1 MHEAVSDVLLDRARE
16 ADGINRMVLVSLLAH
31 TILIAALVVMPASW
45 RSPST
50 SSDVTPMM
58 ITLSNAGTAPD
69 AGGLNPISG
78 KPVQEEAPA
87 DSKPAP
93 IAPPA
98 PKAPEMVAPEPAA
111 KPAPKAPPKRVEK
124 PVDKSSARKPTTGP
138 EVKAG
143 DARADTGGAPIPFGG
158 LTRPSGGGVASGSP
172 FTDYA
177 NFCCPA
183 YLNQMAELIKRNWNQ
198 NQGASGQVQMKFTIR
213 RDGTVVDVTVEKP
226 SNISLLDFESQR
238 AILKTATL
246 PPLPREFTENTLTV
260 HLIFEY
266 HR

>member
-16 ADGINRMVLVSLLAH
+16 ADGVNRMVLVSLLAH

-45 RSPST
+45 RS
-50 SSDVTPMM
+50 SSRSADVTPMM
-58 ITLSNAGTAPD
+58 ITLSSAGTGPD
-69 AGGLNPISG
+69 AGGLTPISG
-78 KPVQEEAPA
+78 KPVQEEVPA
-87 DSKPAP
+87 VSKPAP

-111 KPAPKAPPKRVEK
+111 KLTPKVPPKRVEK

-143 DARADTGGAPIPFGG
+143 DARADTGGAPIAFGG
-158 LTRPSGGGVASGSP
+158 LTRPSGGGAATNNVT
-172 FTDYA
+172 TDYA

-183 YLNQMAELIKRNWNQ
+183 YLNQMVDLIKRNWNQ
-198 NQGASGQVQMKFTIR
+198 NQGAAGQVQVKFTIR
-213 RDGTVVDVTVEKP
+213 RDGIVSDVQVEKP
-226 SNISLLDFESQR
+226 SAISMLDLESQR
-238 AILKTATL
+238 AVLKTRAL

-260 HLIFEY
+260 HLIFDY

>member
-31 TILIAALVVMPASW
+31 TVVIAAIVVMPASW

-50 SSDVTPMM
+50 SADVTPMM
-58 ITLSNAGTAPD
+58 ITLSNAGTGPD
-69 AGGLNPISG
+69 AGGRNPISG
-78 KPVQEEAPA
+78 RPVQEEAPVE
-87 DSKPAP
+87 SKPAP

-111 KPAPKAPPKRVEK
+111 KPTPKVPPKRVEK

-158 LTRPSGGGVASGSP
+158 LTRPSGGGVASGSA

-198 NQGASGQVQMKFTIR
+198 NQGATGQVQMKFTIR
-213 RDGTVVDVTVEKP
+213 RDGTVGDVTIEKP
-226 SNISLLDFESQR
+226 SNISMLDFESQR

>member
-50 SSDVTPMM
+50 SADVTPMM
-58 ITLSNAGTAPD
+58 ITLSNAGTGPD
-69 AGGLNPISG
+69 AGGLTPISDR
-78 KPVQEEAPA
+78 PVQEEAPA
-87 DSKPAP
+87 ESKPAP

-98 PKAPEMVAPEPAA
+98 PKAPEMVAPELAA
-111 KPAPKAPPKRVEK
+111 KLTPKVPPKRVEK
-124 PVDKSSARKPTTGP
+124 PVAKSSARKPTTGP

-177 NFCCPA
+177 DFCCPA
-183 YLNQMAELIKRNWNQ
+183 YLIQMGELIKRNWNQ
-198 NQGASGQVQMKFTIR
+198 NQGATGNVQVMFTVR
-213 RDGTVVDVTVEKP
+213 RDGTVVDVTIEKP

-246 PPLPREFTENTLTV
+246 PSLPREFTESTLKV